1 MNDIAT
7 DNAGSLRLQGISN
20 HVIAQGLPE
29 YPDPSMSRA
38 NEGCF
43 FFFYLFFF
51 ITTWDEDILGH
62 SYLILSRVTYKHRT
76 T

>member
-7 DNAGSLRLQGISN
+7 DNAGSLRLQGISS

-38 NEGCF
+38 NEGWF
-43 FFFYLFFF
+43 FKKKFLSFFFYNHLRR
-51 ITTWDEDILGH
+51 GH
-62 SYLILSRVTYKHRT
+62 TGSQLPYTFSCNI
-76 T
+76 